1 MRIENKGSDFVIIE
15 AKDISY
21 SYGETRAVDHV
32 SFSVEK
38 GEILGFLGPNGA
50 GKSTT
55 VKMLTGQL
63 VPQEGTATV
72 LGHDV
77 TKEPKKIHERIGVC
91 FEEKNLYPRLT
102 VRENLEFFAKLFD
115 HDVDIDSLAKQVDLI
130 KWVDDRAE
138 TLSKGMQQR
147 VMFAR
152 SLLNDPD
159 VLFLDEPTSGL
170 DPISADAIRNI
181 ILSEKKKGKTV
192 FLTTH
197 NMMEA
202 DKLSDR
208 VAFINE
214 GKIVALDTPENLK
227 LKLGKRTLKVKMRT
241 EKGFKE
247 ETLPLRGPETPKRT
261 KELLEKSNIATV
273 HTQEATL
280 EEVFMKLTGRKL
292 EQ

>member
-1 MRIENKGSDFVIIE
+1 MVEKIIE
-15 AKDISY
+15 TENLTY
-21 SYGETRAVDHV
+21 SYDDNLAVDHI

-50 GKSTT
+50 GKTTT
-55 VKMLTGQL
+55 VKMLTGQFA
-63 VPQEGTATV
+63 PQEGWGKV
-72 LGHDV
+72 LGFDV
-77 TKEPKKIHERIGVC
+77 AREPKKIHEKIGVC

-102 VRENLEFFAKLFD
+102 VKENLEFFVNLFGLE
-115 HDVDIDSLAKQVDLI
+115 VDIDPLLKRVDLS
-130 KWVDDRAE
+130 KWINDRVE
-138 TLSKGMQQR
+138 TLSKGLQQR
-147 VMFAR
+147 LMFAR
-152 SLLNDPD
+152 SMINDPD

-241 EKGFKE
+241 EKGFEE
-247 ETLPLRGPETPKRT
+247 ETLPLRDPETPKRA
-261 KELLEKSNIATV
+261 KELLQKRNIATI

>member
-1 MRIENKGSDFVIIE
+1 MIIE
-15 AKDISY
+15 AETLTY
-21 SYGETRAVDHV
+21 SYDDNLAVDHI
-32 SFSVEK
+32 SFSVDK

-50 GKSTT
+50 GKTT
-55 VKMLTGQL
+55 TTKMLTGQL
-63 VPQEGTATV
+63 IPQEGWAKI
-72 LGHDV
+72 LGIDISRD
-77 TKEPKKIHERIGVC
+77 PKKVHERIGVC

-102 VRENLEFFAKLFD
+102 VRENLNFFAGLFS
-115 HDVDIDSLAKQVDLI
+115 IDPDLDGLLKRVDLT
-130 KWVDDRAE
+130 KWADDKAE
-138 TLSKGMQQR
+138 TLSKGLQQR

-152 SLLNDPD
+152 SLINDPD
-159 VLFLDEPTSGL
+159 ILFLDEPTSGL
-170 DPISADAIRNI
+170 DPISADAIRQI
-181 ILSEKKKGKTV
+181 IVAEKKKEKTI

-227 LKLGKRTLKVKMRT
+227 LKLGKRALKVKTRT
-241 EKGFKE
+241 KKGFEE
-247 ETLPLRGPETPKRT
+247 ETLPLDDPQTPERT
-261 KELLEKSNIATV
+261 KNLLETKEVATI

-280 EEVFMKLTGRKL
+280 EEVFIQLTGRKL

>member
-1 MRIENKGSDFVIIE
+1 MNSMYGSDHAIIDAE
-15 AKDISY
+15 GISY
-21 SYGETRAVDHV
+21 SYGDTLAVDRI

-63 VPQEGTATV
+63 VPQEGRVAV
-72 LGHDV
+72 LGLDV
-77 TKEPKKIHERIGVC
+77 TTDSKKIHERIGVC

-102 VRENLEFFAKLFD
+102 VKENLEFFADLFG
-115 HDVDIDSLAKQVDLI
+115 HEIDIDPLLARVDLS
-130 KWVDDRAE
+130 KWINDRAE
-138 TLSKGMQQR
+138 TLSKGLQQR

-152 SLLNDPD
+152 SLINDPD

-170 DPISADAIRNI
+170 DPTSADAIRKI
-181 ILSEKKKGKTV
+181 ILAEKEKGKTV
-192 FLTTH
+192 LLTTH

-202 DKLSDR
+202 DALSDR

-214 GKIVALDTPENLK
+214 GEIVALDTPENLK
-227 LKLGKRTLKVKMRT
+227 LKLGKRTLKIKMRT
-241 EKGFKE
+241 GKRFEE
-247 ETLPLRGPETPKRT
+247 ETLPLRDSKTPQRI
-261 KELLEKSNIATV
+261 KELLESENVATI

-292 EQ
+292 KQ

>member
-1 MRIENKGSDFVIIE
+1 MIIE
-15 AKDISY
+15 AETLTY
-21 SYGETRAVDHV
+21 SYDEHLAVDHI
-32 SFSVEK
+32 SFSVDK

-50 GKSTT
+50 GKTT
-55 VKMLTGQL
+55 TTKMLTGQL
-63 VPQEGTATV
+63 IPQEGWAKI
-72 LGHDV
+72 LGIDISSD
-77 TKEPKKIHERIGVC
+77 PKKVHERIGVC

-102 VRENLEFFAKLFD
+102 VRENLKFFADLFGINPD
-115 HDVDIDSLAKQVDLI
+115 LDELLKRVDLT
-130 KWVDDRAE
+130 KWADDRAE
-138 TLSKGMQQR
+138 TLSKGLQQR

-152 SLLNDPD
+152 SLINDPD
-159 VLFLDEPTSGL
+159 ILFLDEPTSGL
-170 DPISADAIRNI
+170 DPISADAIRQI
-181 ILSEKKKGKTV
+181 IVTEKRKGKTI

-227 LKLGKRTLKVKMRT
+227 LKLGKRALKVRMRT
-241 EKGFKE
+241 QTGFEE
-247 ETLPLRGPETPKRT
+247 ETLPLDDPKTPERT
-261 KELLEKSNIATV
+261 KDLLKTKEVATI

-280 EEVFMKLTGRKL
+280 EEVFIQLTGRKL

>member
-1 MRIENKGSDFVIIE
+1 MAEKIIE
-15 AKDISY
+15 TENLTY
-21 SYGETRAVDHV
+21 SYDGNMAVDHI

-50 GKSTT
+50 GKTTT
-55 VKMLTGQL
+55 VKMLTGQFA
-63 VPQEGTATV
+63 PREGRARV
-72 LGHDV
+72 LGFDV
-77 TKEPKKIHERIGVC
+77 AQEPKKIHEKIGVC
-91 FEEKNLYPRLT
+91 FEEKNLYPRLS
-102 VRENLEFFAKLFD
+102 VKENLEFFANLFGLE
-115 HDVDIDSLAKQVDLI
+115 VDIDSLLKRVELS
-130 KWVDDRAE
+130 KWINDRVE
-138 TLSKGMQQR
+138 TLSKGLQQR

-152 SLLNDPD
+152 SLINDPD

-227 LKLGKRTLKVKMRT
+227 LKLGKKALKVKMRT
-241 EKGFKE
+241 EKGFEE
-247 ETLPLRGPETPKRT
+247 ETLPLRDPETPKKA
-261 KELLEKSNIATV
+261 KELLEKRNIATI

>member
-1 MRIENKGSDFVIIE
+1 MAEKIIE
-15 AKDISY
+15 TENLTY
-21 SYGETRAVDHV
+21 SYDGNMAVDHI

-50 GKSTT
+50 GKTTT
-55 VKMLTGQL
+55 VKMLTGQFA
-63 VPQEGTATV
+63 PQEGRAEV
-72 LGHDV
+72 LGFDV
-77 TKEPKKIHERIGVC
+77 AQEPKKIHEKIGVC
-91 FEEKNLYPRLT
+91 FEEKNLYPRLS
-102 VRENLEFFAKLFD
+102 VKENLEFFANLFGIE
-115 HDVDIDSLAKQVDLI
+115 VDIDSLLKRVDLS
-130 KWVDDRAE
+130 KWINDRVE
-138 TLSKGMQQR
+138 TLSKGLQQR

-152 SLLNDPD
+152 SLINDPD

-227 LKLGKRTLKVKMRT
+227 LKLGKKALKVKMRT
-241 EKGFKE
+241 EKGFEE
-247 ETLPLRGPETPKRT
+247 ETLPLRDPETPKRT
-261 KELLEKSNIATV
+261 KELLEKRNIATI

>member
-1 MRIENKGSDFVIIE
+1 MAEKIIE
-15 AKDISY
+15 TENLTY
-21 SYGETRAVDHV
+21 SYDGNMAVDHI

-50 GKSTT
+50 GKTTT
-55 VKMLTGQL
+55 VKMLTGQFA
-63 VPQEGTATV
+63 PQEGRARV
-72 LGHDV
+72 LGFDV
-77 TKEPKKIHERIGVC
+77 AQEPKKIHEKIGVC
-91 FEEKNLYPRLT
+91 FEEKNLYPRLS
-102 VRENLEFFAKLFD
+102 VKENLEFFANLFGIE
-115 HDVDIDSLAKQVDLI
+115 VDIDSLLKRVDLS
-130 KWVDDRAE
+130 KWINDRVE
-138 TLSKGMQQR
+138 TLSKGLQQR

-152 SLLNDPD
+152 SLINDPD

-227 LKLGKRTLKVKMRT
+227 LKLGKKALKVKMRT
-241 EKGFKE
+241 EKGFEE
-247 ETLPLRGPETPKRT
+247 ETLPLRDPETPKRT
-261 KELLEKSNIATV
+261 KELLEKRNIATI